1 MVCNFTRNFNAH
13 KSIIIIDMKIAD
25 VTSQKPQM
33 NDDQSLVR
41 QAMIQ
46 VAQLPDDDLVILI
59 DFLHQLKIK
68 RINPTNRKL
77 AQQIVAEAFNQ
88 AEVLQGLS
96 SSEKAAR
103 LNENLAKLSADA
115 IAKGASIEGEWH
127 GD

>member
-1 MVCNFTRNFNAH
+1 
-13 KSIIIIDMKIAD
+13 MKIAD
-25 VTSQKPQM
+25 VTSQKPHM